1 MPAATYTVTEYL
13 SEWIYV
19 LLSCVIFSLFGES
32 GVYYFCYW
40 IDQFSEQVFL
50 SSCMLYFIYDFLF
63 NNSDDLTDCKI
74 CMRKA

>member
-1 MPAATYTVTEYL
+1 M
-13 SEWIYV
+13 
-19 LLSCVIFSLFGES
+19 
-32 GVYYFCYW
+32 YYFCYW